1 MLESNDQILL
11 LLDKI
16 SCDLT
21 SDTLEEMDDQ
31 LETIRSIY
39 EGFYSVYK
47 DASFRHS
54 YSIISRHLGSYDGE
68 QRDSIPIGLQA
79 VALYSRKVCDSPDAT
94 SEDKR
99 IDSSINKLLDH
110 IELEC
115 IRLNRMDMVQH
126 YSDQAHD
133 LAEQAKIL
141 NEETKNNAKEA
152 QLKVTKNNEQSITF
166 LGLFSAV
173 IIGFLAELSLFVKG
187 FENLTAENF
196 QYVIL
201 YSCFVGMLTFD
212 ALFLLMYV
220 TAKIAGTSFGVKCR
234 YESCTECERHKYWF
248 ARAHCKYPYVIWFN
262 IFCIVVSIVIYSSQI
277 IWGHP
282 LLYFRL

>member
-21 SDTLEEMDDQ
+21 SDTLEDMDDQ
-31 LETIRSIY
+31 SEIIRTIY
-39 EGFYSVYK
+39 EGFHSVYK

-79 VALYSRKVCDSPDAT
+79 VALYSRKVCDSPERT

-99 IDSSINKLLDH
+99 VDSSINKLLDH

-133 LAEQAKIL
+133 LAEQAKVL
-141 NEETKNNAKEA
+141 NAETKKNAEEA
-152 QLKVTKNNEQSITF
+152 QEKVAKNNEQSITF

-173 IIGFLAELSLFVKG
+173 IIGFLAEMSLFING
-187 FENLTAENF
+187 FENLTADNF
-196 QYVIL
+196 KYIIL
-201 YSCFVGMLTFD
+201 YSCFAGMLTFD

-220 TAKIAGTSFGVKCR
+220 IAKIAGTSFGVKCR
-234 YESCTECERHKYWF
+234 YESCTECERHKTWIT
-248 ARAHCKYPYVIWFN
+248 RAHCKYPYVVWFN
-262 IFCIVVSIVIYSSQI
+262 TICVIAIIFIYVKI
-277 IWGHP
+277 I
-282 LLYFRL
+282 